1 MNDAAWTKHLSQPS
15 FLYPS
20 TDADIR
26 LIPVSL
32 CSVHYNYSP
41 AESGFLQSVVT
52 VLVETHWGD
61 QCCVTSLTL
70 LTTTSSHS
78 ACSVECKEFCV
89 TISQQERGFAMILH
103 NYDTNIFENT
113 GLNNCSWLNCT
124 NSSVSLFSRNNFG
137 RLFAC
142 NYSSCHIYIDRC
154 RSLFFSWNN
163 VVSSLI

>member
-32 CSVHYNYSP
+32 CSVHYNNNYSP

-78 ACSVECKEFCV
+78 ACSVECQ
-89 TISQQERGFAMILH
+89 SSA
-103 NYDTNIFENT
+103 
-113 GLNNCSWLNCT
+113 SP
-124 NSSVSLFSRNNFG
+124 SVSKREVSRW
-137 RLFAC
+137 
-142 NYSSCHIYIDRC
+142 SSTITTQIFLKILVSITVPDWTVLIPQCQYFLEIILEDYLLVITLLVIYT
-154 RSLFFSWNN
+154 
-163 VVSSLI
+163 